1 MNVVSQFR
9 QVELSGFSVRTYG
22 FCLLFIAGNILLPQ
36 LCHLIPD
43 GGKILLPIYFFT
55 LIAGYKFGLK
65 VGLLTAVLSPCAII
79 CCLGCR
85 RWLFYR
91 YCL

>member
-43 GGKILLPIYFFT
+43 GGKIGR
-55 LIAGYKFGLK
+55 A
-65 VGLLTAVLSPCAII
+65 S
-79 CCLGCR
+79 CR
-85 RWLFYR
+85 ERV
-91 YCL
+91 